1 MTMSVIRLSTPS
13 VALGGL
19 LVLLA
24 MTGSAG
30 PVEGQDRNG
39 FMVKI
44 GAAYDRG
51 DFGGTETSEVYYV
64 PVTFRYLGTRWDL
77 SVTPMFASVDT
88 PFGYRLIDG
97 TPTFTGQPSSESG
110 FGDTVLRGR
119 FYLTEERYS
128 ESHVPTL
135 APFFRVKV
143 PTAGDD
149 LSLGTGQTDYGIGVE
164 WDKQV
169 SSVLLFG
176 DVGYTFIGKAQ
187 GLDLRNRTAASIG
200 LGHRLSDSV
209 TLSGML
215 DWRRSIVNGNGS
227 RSEIVG
233 VVSYRL
239 SPAVKISPNLFFGL
253 TPASSDFGAGA
264 ELALRFGRY

>member
-1 MTMSVIRLSTPS
+1 MTVIRITTPS
-13 VALGGL
+13 VALSGL
-19 LVLLA
+19 LVLLVA
-24 MTGSAG
+24 AGTTVSAR
-30 PVEGQDRNG
+30 GQDRNG
-39 FMVKI
+39 LMVKI

-64 PVTFRYLGTRWDL
+64 PVTFRYLGTRFDL

-88 PFGYRLIDG
+88 PSGYRLIDG

-119 FYLTEERYS
+119 FYLTQERYS
-128 ESHVPTL
+128 ESHLPTI
-135 APFFRVKV
+135 APFFKVKL

-149 LSLGTGQTDYGIGVE
+149 LSLGTGQTDYGLGVE
-164 WDKQV
+164 WDKQI

-176 DVGYTFIGKAQ
+176 DMGYTFIGKAA
-187 GLDLRNRTAASIG
+187 GLDLRNRPAASIG
-200 LGHRLSDSV
+200 LGRRVSDSV
-209 TLSGML
+209 TVSGL
-215 DWRRSIVNGNGS
+215 FDWRRSIVRGNGN
-227 RSEIVG
+227 RSEVVG
-233 VVSYRL
+233 IISYRL

-264 ELALRFGRY
+264 ELSLRFGRY